1 MTYGKAIDALI
12 AAGYL
17 TEADRERALSALSST
32 STDFT
37 YPAWAQALVGA
48 KLIPPSD
55 APAAADVMEQATRQ
69 LEKTESEDDLDQ
81 SLENAGIL

>member
-1 MTYGKAIDALI
+1 MTYEKAIDALI

-17 TEADRERALSALSST
+17 SETDRERAHSALSAS

-37 YPAWAQALVGA
+37 YPAWAQALVDPN
-48 KLIPPSD
+48 LIPASK
-55 APAAADVMEQATRQ
+55 ASAAADVMEQAARR
-69 LEKTESEDDLDQ
+69 LEETESKDDLDQ